1 MKLLFKKVVQHD
13 TRPLAYACEDAIT
26 LPQIESKSVGNSDIS
41 KDRQTN
47 LGNWLHADETR

>member
-1 MKLLFKKVVQHD
+1 MYWCYYLMKLLFKKVVQHD

-41 KDRQTN
+41 KDR
-47 LGNWLHADETR
+47 L

>member
-1 MKLLFKKVVQHD
+1 MQEKMYWCYYLIKLLFKKVVQHD

-41 KDRQTN
+41 KDR
-47 LGNWLHADETR
+47 L